1 MPKITKWDPNG
12 IMNAAL
18 AVTERRMNEA
28 VVLVQA
34 DIKRSLNVGG
44 RQRSS
49 VSGKM
54 YSFGSDPGQ
63 PPFKQTGR
71 LFNSIFGKVIREGSQ
86 VLGVVGTNVVY
97 GRRLELGF
105 VGKDSAGRQYNQAPR
120 PFIRPAFE
128 RNRDR
133 IKRILKVP

>member
-12 IMNAAL
+12 IINAAL
-18 AVTERRMNEA
+18 EITERRMNEA

-34 DIKRSLNVGG
+34 DIKLSLNVGNPG
-44 RQRSS
+44 
-49 VSGKM
+49 GKNP
-54 YSFGSDPGQ
+54 SAPGQ
-63 PPFKQTGR
+63 PPRKVTAR
-71 LFNSIFGKVIREGSQ
+71 LFNSIFGKVVRQGNQI
-86 VLGVVGTNVVY
+86 LGVVGTNVIY

-105 VGKDSAGRQYNQAPR
+105 VGKDSAGHQINQAPR